1 VWFQLEPRSF
11 QRGIVQ
17 HTSFLNDGQ
26 DMLQWSRAR
35 SSAEFPARDSHQV
48 GVAIASMEPCSFE
61 HGIEIA
67 IGGGGGS
74 YTELQWSRARS
85 SAEYS
90 AFIQASIDSR
100 LLQWSRARSSA
111 E

>member
-1 VWFQLEPRSF
+1 
-11 QRGIVQ
+11 
-17 HTSFLNDGQ
+17 
-26 DMLQWSRAR
+26 MLQWSRAR

-85 SAEYS
+85 SADYKLVES
-90 AFIQASIDSR
+90 NLRFGRQASMEP
-100 LLQWSRARSSA
+100 RSFERGIGSPVSI
-111 E
+111 